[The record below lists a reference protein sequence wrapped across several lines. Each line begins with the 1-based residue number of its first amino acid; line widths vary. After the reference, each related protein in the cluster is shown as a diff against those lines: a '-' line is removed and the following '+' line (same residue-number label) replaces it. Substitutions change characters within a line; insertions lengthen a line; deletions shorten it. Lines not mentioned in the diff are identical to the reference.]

1 MRVNP
6 NPLPGL
12 IASLQE
18 NQKQINNDLQQIAS
32 GQKVSMPSDDPAS
45 AAMLVRTAD
54 QSSEADQFLHSISSV
69 QGEMQTADSV
79 LSSVV
84 TALQRA
90 ISLGVQGANGTL
102 SDGNRAAIATEVRG
116 IQSQLLNLAN
126 TSYQGKFIFAGT
138 ATQTTPFVL
147 DASLPSGVRY
157 DGNLGVN
164 KVTVG
169 SNLSVQSNLPGS
181 DLFSAA
187 GKDMFQAIQD
197 LITGLD
203 SGTGIDTAV
212 TSIGDAY
219 TELGRQRVF
228 YGNAMNQLEAQQ
240 TDVSSQLT
248 QLKLQQNT
256 VGGADLPAVIGDL
269 ATAQTT
275 HEATLGAISKV
286 GQTNLFDYLK

>member
-12 IASLQE
+12 IAALQE
-18 NQKQINNDLQQIAS
+18 NQKQINNDLQEIAS
-32 GQKVSMPSDDPAS
+32 GQKVSMPSDDPAA
-45 AAMLVRTAD
+45 AAMLVRNAD

-126 TSYQGKFIFAGT
+126 TSYQGNFVFAGT

-147 DASLPSGVRY
+147 DASSPSGVRY
-157 DGNLGVN
+157 DGNQGVN

-187 GKDMFQAIQD
+187 GKDMFKAIQD

-212 TSIGDAY
+212 TSVGDAY
-219 TELGRQRVF
+219 MELGRQRVF
-228 YGNAMNQLEAQQ
+228 YGNAMNQLDAQQ
-240 TDVSSQLT
+240 TDMNSLLT

-256 VGGADLPAVIGDL
+256 VGGADLPSVIGDL

>member
-12 IASLQE
+12 ISALQDS
-18 NQKQINNDLQQIAS
+18 QKQINNDLLQIAS
-32 GQKVSMPSDDPAS
+32 GQKVSMPSDDPAA
-45 AAMLVRTAD
+45 AAMLVRNAD
-54 QSSEADQFLHSISSV
+54 QRSEADQFLHSISSV

-126 TSYQGKFIFAGT
+126 TSYQGNFIFAGT

-147 DASLPSGVRY
+147 DASSPSGVRY

-164 KVTVG
+164 QVTVG

-187 GKDMFQAIQD
+187 GNDMFKAIQD

-203 SGTGIDTAV
+203 TGTGIDNAVTAV
-212 TSIGDAY
+212 GSAY

-228 YGNAMNQLEAQQ
+228 YGNAMNQLDAQQ
-240 TDVSSQLT
+240 TDETSQLT

-256 VGGADLPAVIGDL
+256 VGGADLTAVIGDL
-269 ATAQTT
+269 TTAQTS
-275 HEATLGAISKV
+275 HEATLAAISHV
-286 GQTNLFDYLK
+286 GQSNLFDYLK

>member
-12 IASLQE
+12 IAALQD
-18 NQKQINNDLQQIAS
+18 NQKQINTDLQQIAS

-169 SNLSVQSNLPGS
+169 SNLSVESNLPGS

-187 GKDMFQAIQD
+187 GKDMFKAIQD

-212 TSIGDAY
+212 TSIGNAY

-256 VGGADLPAVIGDL
+256 VGGVDLPAVIGDL

-286 GQTNLFDYLK
+286 GQSNLFDYLK